1 MHLLVIG
8 HTAHYE
14 QGGEIVGW
22 GPTVREICWL
32 AKAFDRVTHL
42 ACLHGGP
49 APESAVPYDTGKVRL
64 ELVPPAGGL
73 GVKDK
78 ARVLTI
84 GPRYVQAIRACLRQA
99 DVVQIR
105 CPGPLGLYGM
115 LAASQWRGIKWAKYA
130 GSWAV
135 ASAMAGSH
143 RFQRHWLNSGAFGGP
158 VTVNGQWPGQ
168 PDHVHTF
175 DNPSLT
181 LPEVVQARARVR
193 AKRLDGP
200 IRLVFVGRTA
210 ASKGLDVAL
219 RVVERLAQEIHLT
232 FDVYG
237 DGPGRP
243 QFEAL
248 GCQLGLDG
256 VARFHG
262 WVAHEQV
269 CAALSSAHM
278 ILLPS
283 QSEGWPKVL
292 SEAMVYGVVPISS
305 RVSAIPQVL
314 TEIGSGVAL
323 DPDDV
328 PGYVRAIREIVVA
341 PDRWGEMM
349 RAGLRAAPRFTY
361 ERYLMRLDEMLAAVY
376 GKPCLDAGVMAEL
389 RAKWAAGLATGGEP

>member
-1 MHLLVIG
+1 
-8 HTAHYE
+8 
-14 QGGEIVGW
+14 
-22 GPTVREICWL
+22 
-32 AKAFDRVTHL
+32 
-42 ACLHGGP
+42 
-49 APESAVPYDTGKVRL
+49 
-64 ELVPPAGGL
+64 
-73 GVKDK
+73 
-78 ARVLTI
+78 
-84 GPRYVQAIRACLRQA
+84 
-99 DVVQIR
+99 
-105 CPGPLGLYGM
+105 M

-200 IRLVFVGRTA
+200 IRLALVGRTA